1 MPNSHER
8 GKGRSYLREHRKGK
22 KEAVFYQESFTGTG
36 GRENK
41 LDTGEDR
48 MSQRMRKSQ
57 KIRKKCLSMY
67 EVKQSN
73 SRERERGRGRKRG
86 VF

>member
-1 MPNSHER
+1 M
-8 GKGRSYLREHRKGK
+8 RE
-22 KEAVFYQESFTGTG
+22 S
-36 GRENK
+36 K